1 MIIYV
6 VIFLA
11 GLGVLY
17 LGADWLVK
25 GSARLARILHIT
37 PLAIGLTVVS
47 FGTSAPELV
56 VSVVAAVKKEADIA
70 LGNVIGS
77 NIANIGLI
85 LGVSAVI
92 TALKCN
98 VKTVKRE
105 VPIMIGVSFLLL
117 LLSLDG
123 KITFLDGLI
132 LFSGIIAFTLYNYL
146 SARKEALEI
155 SPDVEEKYVNLLS
168 SPQLKLSRS
177 LTLTLGGLFL
187 LLISAS
193 LIVDSAVVIAERLGI
208 SNKIIALSMVAVG
221 TSLPELAT
229 SSVAAFRGESDIS
242 IGNVIGSC
250 IFNILSVIGLVSM
263 LDPIDVGQGFIWDFL
278 VMFFFSFLLIPL
290 MVSRHMI
297 SRKEGVLLLILYS
310 GYIGWLAFQAF

>member
-1 MIIYV
+1 M

-177 LTLTLGGLFL
+177 L
-187 LLISAS
+187 
-193 LIVDSAVVIAERLGI
+193 
-208 SNKIIALSMVAVG
+208 
-221 TSLPELAT
+221 
-229 SSVAAFRGESDIS
+229 
-242 IGNVIGSC
+242 
-250 IFNILSVIGLVSM
+250 
-263 LDPIDVGQGFIWDFL
+263 
-278 VMFFFSFLLIPL
+278 
-290 MVSRHMI
+290 
-297 SRKEGVLLLILYS
+297 
-310 GYIGWLAFQAF
+310 